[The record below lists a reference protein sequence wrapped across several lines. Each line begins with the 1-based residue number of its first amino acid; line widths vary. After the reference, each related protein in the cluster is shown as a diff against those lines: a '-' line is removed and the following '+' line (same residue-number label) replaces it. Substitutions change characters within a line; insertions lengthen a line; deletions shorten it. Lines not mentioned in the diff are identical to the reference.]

1 MSIEVE
7 FIVQTEAFQ
16 HVKLTLSGSD
26 LAEARDESPAMTF
39 EEWMGDYWASMKAGV
54 LYGRDKALAEATSAL
69 PLEPIP
75 PVGTFEMPTR
85 EEFEAQVDAIAAAKD
100 IVEMTQEGVIDLLAV
115 GLGATV
121 LSEEEKPVEV
131 PSGPSVED
139 PTDRDDATLG
149 EAQAFAES
157 KPKRPWDKKP
167 AAKKAATPKAAAKT
181 ETKSDWDF

>member
-54 LYGRDKALAEATSAL
+54 LYGRDKALLNAKLAAGIEQAKAGQTHDLGDFSRHLEDDPETAHEGAVEAL
-69 PLEPIP
+69 KE
-75 PVGTFEMPTR
+75 
-85 EEFEAQVDAIAAAKD
+85 
-100 IVEMTQEGVIDLLAV
+100 

-121 LSEEEKPVEV
+121 LGEEEKPAE
-131 PSGPSVED
+131 GPSS
-139 PTDRDDATLG
+139 PSLG
-149 EAQAFAES
+149 EIAEMMVEADA

-167 AAKKAATPKAAAKT
+167 AAKKSAAPKAAAKT
-181 ETKSDWDF
+181 EAKSDWDF